1 MENLTEQDLQQIR
14 KKGLTPEDLEQQ
26 IRNFEQGFPFAPL
39 VKPARPGDGIRQ
51 LDQDE
56 LERYQKDYEDSLS
69 SNKLRKFVPASGA
82 ATRMFKALFEYLG
95 QPDENNPEVQTFME
109 NMKHFAFYHDLAS
122 SLKGKGKDIQ
132 QLKDQKDYRAI
143 LHELLDDEGL
153 GYGQLPKGL
162 IKFHQY
168 KDHSRTP
175 AEEHLVEGAHYCRDN
190 DGQVP
195 IHFTVLPEHESA
207 FKGHL
212 RSKQKQYEEAYDM
225 SCRLDYSN
233 QHESTDMVAVDM
245 DNRLFRN
252 PDGSLLFRPGGHGAL
267 LNNLNA
273 LQEDLIFIKNIDNV
287 VPDRFKETTYAYKKA
302 LAGMLLDYQK
312 MTFHYLDEL
321 EAGQQLTDEKLEEML
336 TFLEKTLNVQP
347 PADLNLSDRKAV
359 QEYLMGKLNRPIRV
373 CGMVKNQGEPGGGP
387 FWVKDEDGSVS
398 LQIVEKAQINQDDSD
413 QKNILDASTHFN
425 PVDLVCGVNDYQ
437 GQPFNLFDFRDPSA
451 GLISIKS
458 KGGSSLKA
466 QELPGLWNGGMARWN
481 TIFVEVPLITFN
493 PVKTVNDLLREE
505 HQQD

>member
-26 IRNFEQGFPFAPL
+26 IRNFEEGFPFAPL
-39 VKPARPGDGIRQ
+39 VRPARPGDGMRQ
-51 LDQDE
+51 FDQDE
-56 LERYQKDYEDSLS
+56 LERYMHDYAGSLAS
-69 SNKLRKFVPASGA
+69 TTLRKFVPASGA
-82 ATRMFKALFEYLG
+82 ATRMFKALFEYLDHPG
-95 QPDENNPEVQTFME
+95 ESNPEVQTFME
-109 NMKHFAFYHDLAS
+109 NLEHFAFYRDLEAS
-122 SLKGKGKDIQ
+122 LERKGKDLQ
-132 QLKDQKDYRAI
+132 QLKDQEDYASI
-143 LHELLDDEGL
+143 LHELLDDDGL

-168 KDHSRTP
+168 RDHSRTP
-175 AEEHLVEGAHYCRDN
+175 AEEHLVEGAHYCKDA
-190 DGQVP
+190 DKQVN
-195 IHFTVLPEHESA
+195 IHFTVLPEHESG
-207 FKGHL
+207 FRSHL
-212 RSKQKQYEEAYDM
+212 QSKRKQYEEAYDM

-273 LQEDLIFIKNIDNV
+273 LEEDLIFIKNIDNV
-287 VPDRFKETTYAYKKA
+287 VPDRFKDTTYAYKKA

-312 MTFHYLDEL
+312 MTFRYLEEL
-321 EAGQQLTDEKLEEML
+321 ESGHPLTDENLEEML
-336 TFLEKTLNVQP
+336 TFLQKTLNVQP
-347 PADLNLSDRKAV
+347 PTGLNLSDR
-359 QEYLMGKLNRPIRV
+359 QEVKDYLLRKLNRPIRV

-387 FWVKDEDGSVS
+387 FWVKDQDGSVS
-398 LQIVEKAQINQDDSD
+398 LQIVEKAQINQDDPE
-413 QKNILDASTHFN
+413 QKSILDSSTHFN
-425 PVDLVCGVNDYQ
+425 PVDLVCGVKDYR
-437 GQPFNLFDFRDPSA
+437 GRPFNLFDFRDPSA
-451 GLISIKS
+451 GLISVKS

-466 QELPGLWNGGMARWN
+466 QELPGLWNGAMARWN

>member
-14 KKGLTPEDLEQQ
+14 NKGLTPEDLEQQ

-39 VKPARPGDGIRQ
+39 VKPATPGDGIRQ

-56 LERYQKDYEDSLS
+56 LERYQRDYNDSLAS
-69 SNKLRKFVPASGA
+69 TSLRKFVPASGA
-82 ATRMFKALFEYLG
+82 ATRMFKALFEYLA

-109 NMKHFAFYHDLAS
+109 NIEHFAFYQDLAS
-122 SLKGKGKDIQ
+122 SLKDKGKDLQ
-132 QLKDQKDYRAI
+132 QLKDQKDYVAI
-143 LHELLDDEGL
+143 LHQLLDDDGL

-168 KDHSRTP
+168 PDHSRTP
-175 AEEHLVEGAHYCRDN
+175 AEEHLVEGAHYCKDDKGKVN
-190 DGQVP
+190 
-195 IHFTVLPEHESA
+195 IHFTVLPEHESP
-207 FKGHL
+207 FQSHL
-212 RSKQKQYEEAYDM
+212 QSKQKQYEESYNM
-225 SCRLDYSN
+225 RCRLDYSN

-273 LQEDLIFIKNIDNV
+273 LEEDLIFIKNIDNV
-287 VPDRFKETTYAYKKA
+287 VPDRFKETTYAYKNA

-312 MTFHYLDEL
+312 MTFHYLKEL
-321 EAGQQLTDEKLEEML
+321 ESSPSLADESLEEML
-336 TFLEKTLNVQP
+336 TFLQQTLNVQP

-359 QEYLMGKLNRPIRV
+359 QDYLKRKLNRPIRV

-398 LQIVEKAQINQDDSD
+398 LQIVEKAQINQKDPE
-413 QKNILDASTHFN
+413 QKSILDASTHFN
-425 PVDLVCGVNDYQ
+425 PVDLVCGVKDYQ
-437 GQPFNLFDFRDPSA
+437 GGPFNLFDFRDPSA
-451 GLISIKS
+451 GLISTKS
-458 KGGSSLKA
+458 KNGKSLKA

-505 HQQD
+505 HQQS

>member
-14 KKGLTPEDLEQQ
+14 NKGLTPEDLEQQ

-51 LDQDE
+51 FSQDE
-56 LERYQKDYEDSLS
+56 LERYQRDYNDSLS
-69 SNKLRKFVPASGA
+69 STTLRKFVPASGA
-82 ATRMFKALFEYLG
+82 ATRMFKALFEYLD

-109 NMKHFAFYHDLAS
+109 NLEDFAFYKDLAD
-122 SLKGKGKDIQ
+122 SLKSKGQDLQ
-132 QLKDQKDYRAI
+132 QLKQQKDYVAI
-143 LHELLDDEGL
+143 LHELLDDDGL

-168 KDHSRTP
+168 PDHSRTP
-175 AEEHLVEGAHYCRDN
+175 AEEHLVEGAHYCKDN
-190 DGQVP
+190 TGQVN
-195 IHFTVLPEHESA
+195 IHFTVLPEHESP
-207 FKGHL
+207 FQSHL
-212 RSKQKQYEEAYDM
+212 ESKQKSYEEAYDM
-225 SCRLDYSN
+225 HCRLDYSN

-273 LQEDLIFIKNIDNV
+273 LEEDLIFIKNIDNV

-312 MTFHYLDEL
+312 MTFRYLEAL

-336 TFLEKTLNVQP
+336 TFLQKTLNVQP
-347 PADLNLSDRKAV
+347 PSDLNLSDRQQVKD
-359 QEYLMGKLNRPIRV
+359 YLKRKLNRPIRV

-398 LQIVEKAQINQDDSD
+398 LQIVEKAQINQKDPE
-413 QKNILDASTHFN
+413 QKSILDASTHFN
-425 PVDLVCGVNDYQ
+425 PVDLVCGVKDYK
-437 GQPFNLFDFRDPSA
+437 GRAFNLFDFRDPSA
-451 GLISIKS
+451 GLISTKS
-458 KGGSSLKA
+458 KSGKSLKA

>member
-51 LDQDE
+51 LDQDA

-69 SNKLRKFVPASGA
+69 STKLRKFVPASGA
-82 ATRMFKALFEYLG
+82 ATRMFKALFEYLD

-109 NMKHFAFYHDLAS
+109 NMEHFAFYQDLAS
-122 SLKGKGKDIQ
+122 SLKGKEKDIQ
-132 QLKDQKDYRAI
+132 QLKNQKDYRAI
-143 LHELLDDEGL
+143 LHEFLDDEGL
-153 GYGQLPKGL
+153 DYGQLPKGL

-190 DGQVP
+190 DGQVH

-207 FKGHL
+207 FKAHL

-273 LQEDLIFIKNIDNV
+273 LEEDLVFIKNIDNV

-312 MTFHYLDEL
+312 MTFHYLEEL

-359 QEYLMGKLNRPIRV
+359 QDYLMGKLNRPIRV

-398 LQIVEKAQINQDDSD
+398 LQIVEKAQINQDDSH

-425 PVDLVCGVNDYQ
+425 PVDLVCGVKDYQ